1 MLLGAAALSVMS
13 SVVIIT
19 VDCTDILFRYPFH
32 RPRQCAG
39 DTFMLDHPGQ
49 MALRMELSGN
59 LSGLQLNSGML
70 PISRPLCGCE
80 ESGTENSV
88 M

>member
-1 MLLGAAALSVMS
+1 MS

-39 DTFMLDHPGQ
+39 DMFMLDHPGQ
-49 MALRMELSGN
+49 MALDVHHHELSGN